1 MLGNLAVVVNNGSH
15 SIQIL
20 IETQRS
26 IGDGGILGTYH

>member
-20 IETQRS
+20 IERS